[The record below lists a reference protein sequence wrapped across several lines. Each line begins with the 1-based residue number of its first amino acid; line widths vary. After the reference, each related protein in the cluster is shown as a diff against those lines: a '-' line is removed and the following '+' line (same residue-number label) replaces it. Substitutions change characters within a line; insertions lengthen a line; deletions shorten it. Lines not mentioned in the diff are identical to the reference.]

1 MKYIDLEICPMMI
14 NVLSTGHVPIHD
26 RISHELIMKK
36 NVICAIG
43 QNLVDS
49 LSVLCI
55 GGR

>member
-14 NVLSTGHVPIHD
+14 NGLSTGHVPIHD
-26 RISHELIMKK
+26 RINHELIIKK

-43 QNLVDS
+43 QNLVDN